1 MPTAST
7 VSKSTPTNSKTGTR
21 KTRTRKAKATTKATP
36 KKSVPVAKVTVTTF
50 KSGKAVSKV
59 TTLKRPSTRN
69 LITPERYIK
78 DIQTRWQIHQ
88 YEIQELLRDL
98 NKGLTFVTPYHD
110 QLVKQVKAWTV
121 WKLTF
126 FTTIPLQ
133 TGFFC
138 AWSFRLSVWINQLW
152 TSFFPLYF
160 KRVTQFEKS
169 TSLAS
174 LIWNVKFPNSSEI
187 AIQLMMNIWK
197 RFTIIW
203 TVSKTVLFL
212 CQLANWFIFV
222 VIRYI
227 WFIWSHSSV

>member
-7 VSKSTPTNSKTGTR
+7 VSKSTAAKPAR
-21 KTRTRKAKATTKATP
+21 KTRTRKAKATTKQTP

-121 WKLTF
+121 
-126 FTTIPLQ
+126 
-133 TGFFC
+133 
-138 AWSFRLSVWINQLW
+138 
-152 TSFFPLYF
+152 
-160 KRVTQFEKS
+160 
-169 TSLAS
+169 
-174 LIWNVKFPNSSEI
+174 
-187 AIQLMMNIWK
+187 
-197 RFTIIW
+197 
-203 TVSKTVLFL
+203 
-212 CQLANWFIFV
+212 
-222 VIRYI
+222 
-227 WFIWSHSSV
+227 